1 MSSGGRFYWVR
12 NRGEDFKAKGII
24 VVFAWV
30 SISDVQLKDFVA
42 LCSSLGWNC
51 LVSRADYLN
60 PYVKNILC
68 CTVHCVCW
76 MIVVVFEA
84 VCGLPFSSLILSWSF
99 DL

>member
-60 PYVKNILC
+60 PYVKKY
-68 CTVHCVCW
+68 TV
-76 MIVVVFEA
+76 
-84 VCGLPFSSLILSWSF
+84 LYSSLRLL
-99 DL
+99 DDCGCV